1 MTPTQDQRNID
12 KAIQSA
18 EFLLSDLQFIVSSKN
33 GFLSDI
39 ALGEIEVIAKLK
51 ARLERA
57 QNNLTQLGQ

>member
-57 QNNLTQLGQ
+57 QNNLSQLGQ